1 MNSNVGLSN
10 QSMERK
16 FTMKSIS
23 QKPLKFGALKA
34 GKGVI
39 SLKLEKVSETFLLSF
54 TKTMKAK
61 FRIHYSIH

>member
-1 MNSNVGLSN
+1 
-10 QSMERK
+10 
-16 FTMKSIS
+16 MKSIS
-23 QKPLKFGALKA
+23 QKPLKFGTLKA

-61 FRIHYSIH
+61 FRIITQSINNRLRRIHNYQSAKND